1 MLRPYT
7 NVGPSPLVR
16 DTRWE
21 TRLLALVA
29 AVLVVFGLTAVY
41 GASSLLTI
49 SGGQVGS
56 SFALKQA
63 LGAAV
68 GGIVAALLARS
79 DYRKWQ
85 RAAWPV
91 LGVVAVLLLLPLLP
105 FTQAIAPSINGARR
119 WVNLGF
125 VTVQPSEL
133 AKFAVVVWTAML
145 AAKKGERIRTFQYGL
160 LPFLVV
166 LVPLV
171 ALIFLEPN
179 LSMAVLVTL
188 LAGVV
193 LFTAGARIG
202 HFLTI
207 AVVATPILF
216 GAVASAQYRL
226 ARVVTFLNPG
236 SAPSE
241 ATWQVHQSLVG
252 MGAGRLF
259 GVGLG
264 QGQQKLGY
272 LPYAY
277 SDFIFS
283 TIGEEWGFLGVLA
296 IMVLFGTFAWL
307 GLRIARSAGDPF
319 GRLLAVGLTGM
330 IGITAVLHIGVTLA
344 LLPATGITLPFI
356 SYGRSSLLLAL
367 VATGGFIRFGR
378 AGRAVGRVLEP
389 ERPVIVIG
397 TGGYAAGPVVW
408 RAQRRGL
415 PTVLQEQNASPGLAT
430 RWLARRARQVHL
442 GFPEA
447 RAELRFGPHTA
458 VFALGNPIRRP
469 EPGSRAPAL
478 DQPGLGA
485 ERPTL
490 LALGGSQGAGAGN
503 FAAGGALERGLLDG
517 VNVVWGTGTAQAN
530 ALARYA
536 VPGRVV
542 VRGFFD
548 PIAAA
553 YRVADLVVARA
564 GAMTV
569 AELCAWGKPSV
580 LVPLPTSAANHQTHN
595 ARALAA
601 AGAAIHLAE
610 HDLSAHALAGL
621 ITELLGE
628 PARLEALAARARAR
642 GHPNA
647 SREIVSRILTIV
659 V

>member
-85 RAAWPV
+85 GAAWPV
-91 LGVVAVLLLLPLLP
+91 LAVVAVLLVLPLLP
-105 FTQAIAPSINGARR
+105 FI
-119 WVNLGF
+119 
-125 VTVQPSEL
+125 
-133 AKFAVVVWTAML
+133 
-145 AAKKGERIRTFQYGL
+145 
-160 LPFLVV
+160 VV
-166 LVPLV
+166 LAPLV
-171 ALIFLEPN
+171 ALIFFEPN
-179 LSMAVLVTL
+179 LSMALLVGL

-202 HFLTI
+202 HFLAV
-207 AVVATPILF
+207 AVVAPPILF

-296 IMVLFGTFAWL
+296 LIVLFGTFAWL
-307 GLRIARSAGDPF
+307 GFRIAKSAGDPF

-330 IGITAVLHIGVTLA
+330 VGITAVLHIGVTLA

-356 SYGRSSLLLAL
+356 SYGRSSLFVAL
-367 VATGGFIRFGR
+367 VATGVLISIGR
-378 AGRAVGRVLEP
+378 G
-389 ERPVIVIG
+389 
-397 TGGYAAGPVVW
+397 
-408 RAQRRGL
+408 
-415 PTVLQEQNASPGLAT
+415 
-430 RWLARRARQVHL
+430 RRA
-442 GFPEA
+442 PDA
-447 RAELRFGPHTA
+447 
-458 VFALGNPIRRP
+458 
-469 EPGSRAPAL
+469 
-478 DQPGLGA
+478 
-485 ERPTL
+485 
-490 LALGGSQGAGAGN
+490 
-503 FAAGGALERGLLDG
+503 
-517 VNVVWGTGTAQAN
+517 
-530 ALARYA
+530 
-536 VPGRVV
+536 
-542 VRGFFD
+542 
-548 PIAAA
+548 
-553 YRVADLVVARA
+553 
-564 GAMTV
+564 
-569 AELCAWGKPSV
+569 
-580 LVPLPTSAANHQTHN
+580 
-595 ARALAA
+595 
-601 AGAAIHLAE
+601 
-610 HDLSAHALAGL
+610 
-621 ITELLGE
+621 
-628 PARLEALAARARAR
+628 
-642 GHPNA
+642 
-647 SREIVSRILTIV
+647 
-659 V
+659 